1 MLSKFSIKKPF
12 TILVAVVIVIVFGVI
27 ALTKMTPD
35 LFPKINTPYV
45 IVMTTYPG
53 ASPEEAESEITKP
66 MEQQL
71 ATLSNI
77 KNVTSVSAA
86 NYSMIQLEFSDSV
99 NMDSVSVDIRDKI
112 DQIEGV
118 LPDTA
123 GTPVVM
129 KISMD
134 MMPVVTTAVGM
145 DDKSSGEVSQFTKD
159 NLQSQL
165 EGVEGVASVSAMGMV
180 DDNVQIV
187 LSQDKIDAVN
197 SKVAA
202 AINSQMGDAEGQMK
216 SGMAAAKK
224 GKKQIQE
231 GKKAVKD
238 GQSQAAK
245 QLAATKTK
253 LQESR
258 DQLVSLK
265 QNGPA
270 IKALYEQY
278 KKYKDD
284 PIMGPQI
291 ESQLKA
297 LGIDPSSLDQ
307 LVPQIDQA
315 DAQLKQIDKALEDL
329 DAQGSAMNFELGS
342 KYADLTSAEG
352 TVESTVNQLQSALSQ
367 LQSSKEAALASA
379 DMTGVITMQN
389 VSAILSAQNFSMPAG
404 YIRDGKA
411 EVLVSVGDKIKD
423 KDELEDL
430 ILFDMGIDGLDPIRL
445 CDVATVSYTDDDA
458 ETYAKINGNNGVLL
472 SFTKQSSYA
481 TADVSENITDK
492 FTQLEKEYKDD
503 GLSFTTLYDQGDYI
517 HIVINSVLQNL
528 LLGAILAIVILLV
541 FLRDLR
547 PTLITAV
554 SIPLSVIFAIV
565 LMYFSGVTLNMISLA
580 GLAIGVGMLVDNS
593 IVVVENIYRLRSMG
607 YSRVQAAFSGAVQVA
622 GAITASTLTTICVF
636 VPIIFVDGMTRDIF
650 TDLALTVAYSLLAS
664 LLIALTLVPA
674 MARGLLKK
682 ETRLTV
688 LSQTGRF
695 MDKYRAA
702 VRWALSH
709 KAVVLIAAVVLLV
722 GSSGLALMRGLS
734 FMPSMSTPQISATIQ
749 MPKESTLKET
759 SDTTDKIVKEIRKV
773 DGVETTG
780 AMLSSDTAG
789 MMGMSGMSQDVT
801 STMVYIILDEDKAD
815 NGKII
820 AKKLDKLAKKYNCE
834 IVTSADMDMSS
845 MMGGSGVQ
853 IKLYSEDLKQLRT
866 AGVAVERKLKDMK
879 SLEDVST
886 IDEDSSKELHVV
898 VNKNQAMK
906 YGLTVAQVYQQIS
919 AKLTKESAATTLS
932 ENGSSMDVV
941 VENSTS
947 KAFTRED
954 LENMKLKASGSI
966 GSSGAGSSGAAGGSG
981 STAAS
986 GESMSGTFG
995 SSAGGASSS
1004 APSGFSEV
1012 KLSSI
1017 ADIQTTASLGEINH
1031 DNQKR
1036 SLSVTASVK
1045 DGYNITHVNSD
1056 VQKMIKKE
1064 KLIPS
1069 GVKVVYGG
1077 ENEEIMHSMKQM
1089 MLMLLVGF
1097 ILVYLVM
1104 VAQFQSLRS
1113 PFIVIFT
1120 IPLAF
1125 TGGMLALLICGQDVS
1140 VVSMMG
1146 FVMLMGVVVNNAI
1159 VLVDCINRFRLEG
1172 MDMESAVIEAGAVRM
1187 RPVLMTA
1194 ITTILGLLPLA
1205 IGLGTGAEMMQPVA
1219 IVCIGGLLYATLTTL
1234 VVIPI
1239 MYRVFAK
1246 KHMEKIAEE
1255 ELEVVNV

>member
-134 MMPVVTTAVGM
+134 MMPVVTAAVGM

-258 DQLVSLK
+258 DQLISLK

-270 IKALYEQY
+270 IKALHEQY

-404 YIRDGKA
+404 YITDGKA

-492 FTQLEKEYKDD
+492 FAQLEKEYKDD

-607 YSRVQAAFSGAVQVA
+607 YSRVQAAVSGAVQVA

-674 MARGLLKK
+674 MAKGLLKK

-702 VRWALSH
+702 VRWVLCH
-709 KAVVLIAAVVLLV
+709 KAIVLIAAVVLLV

-801 STMVYIILDEDKAD
+801 STMVYIIMDEDKAD

-853 IKLYSEDLKQLRT
+853 IKLYSEDMKQLRT
-866 AGVAVERKLKDMK
+866 AGVAVERKLKGMK
-879 SLEDVST
+879 SLEDIST

-941 VENSTS
+941 VENSTG

-954 LENMKLKASGSI
+954 LENMKLKASGS
-966 GSSGAGSSGAAGGSG
+966 AGSSGAAGGSG
-981 STAAS
+981 STVAS
-986 GESMSGTFG
+986 GGAMSGASG

-1004 APSGFSEV
+1004 APSGSSEV

-1017 ADIQTTASLGEINH
+1017 ADIQTTASLSEINH

-1069 GVKVVYGG
+1069 GVKVDYGG

-1239 MYRVFAK
+1239 MYKIFAK

>member
-134 MMPVVTTAVGM
+134 MMPVVTAAVGM

-159 NLQSQL
+159 NLLSQM

-224 GKKQIQE
+224 GKKQIQD

-270 IKALYEQY
+270 IKALHEQY

-404 YIRDGKA
+404 YITDGKA

-492 FTQLEKEYKDD
+492 FAQLEKEYKDD

-607 YSRVQAAFSGAVQVA
+607 YSRVQAAVSGAVQVA

-674 MARGLLKK
+674 MAKGLLKK

-709 KAVVLIAAVVLLV
+709 KAIVLIAAVVLLV

-801 STMVYIILDEDKAD
+801 STMVYIILDEEKAD

-919 AKLTKESAATTLS
+919 AKLTKESTATTLS

-941 VENSTS
+941 VENSTG

-954 LENMKLKASGSI
+954 LENMKLKASGS
-966 GSSGAGSSGAAGGSG
+966 AGSSGAAGGSG

-986 GESMSGTFG
+986 GGSMSGASG

-1004 APSGFSEV
+1004 ASSGSSEV

-1017 ADIQTTASLGEINH
+1017 ADIQTTASLSEINH

-1069 GVKVVYGG
+1069 GVKVDYGG

-1255 ELEVVNV
+1255 ELEIVNV

>member
-118 LPDTA
+118 LPNTA

-134 MMPVVTTAVGM
+134 MMPVVTAAVGM

-224 GKKQIQE
+224 GKKQIQD

-258 DQLVSLK
+258 DQLISLK

-270 IKALYEQY
+270 IKALHEQY

-404 YIRDGKA
+404 YITDGKA

-492 FTQLEKEYKDD
+492 FVQLEKEYKDD

-607 YSRVQAAFSGAVQVA
+607 YSRVQAAVSGAVQVA

-674 MARGLLKK
+674 MAKGLLKK

-709 KAVVLIAAVVLLV
+709 KAIVLIAAVVLLV

-947 KAFTRED
+947 EAFTRED
-954 LENMKLKASGSI
+954 LENMKLKASGS
-966 GSSGAGSSGAAGGSG
+966 AGSSGAAGGSG
-981 STAAS
+981 SAAAF
-986 GESMSGTFG
+986 GGSMSGASG

-1004 APSGFSEV
+1004 MPSGSSEV

-1017 ADIQTTASLGEINH
+1017 ADIQTTASLSEINH

-1069 GVKVVYGG
+1069 GVKVDYGG

-1255 ELEVVNV
+1255 ELEIVNV

>member
-1 MLSKFSIKKPF
+1 
-12 TILVAVVIVIVFGVI
+12 
-27 ALTKMTPD
+27 
-35 LFPKINTPYV
+35 
-45 IVMTTYPG
+45 
-53 ASPEEAESEITKP
+53 
-66 MEQQL
+66 
-71 ATLSNI
+71 
-77 KNVTSVSAA
+77 
-86 NYSMIQLEFSDSV
+86 
-99 NMDSVSVDIRDKI
+99 
-112 DQIEGV
+112 
-118 LPDTA
+118 
-123 GTPVVM
+123 
-129 KISMD
+129 
-134 MMPVVTTAVGM
+134 
-145 DDKSSGEVSQFTKD
+145 
-159 NLQSQL
+159 
-165 EGVEGVASVSAMGMV
+165 
-180 DDNVQIV
+180 
-187 LSQDKIDAVN
+187 
-197 SKVAA
+197 
-202 AINSQMGDAEGQMK
+202 
-216 SGMAAAKK
+216 
-224 GKKQIQE
+224 
-231 GKKAVKD
+231 
-238 GQSQAAK
+238 
-245 QLAATKTK
+245 
-253 LQESR
+253 
-258 DQLVSLK
+258 
-265 QNGPA
+265 
-270 IKALYEQY
+270 
-278 KKYKDD
+278 
-284 PIMGPQI
+284 
-291 ESQLKA
+291 
-297 LGIDPSSLDQ
+297 
-307 LVPQIDQA
+307 
-315 DAQLKQIDKALEDL
+315 
-329 DAQGSAMNFELGS
+329 
-342 KYADLTSAEG
+342 
-352 TVESTVNQLQSALSQ
+352 
-367 LQSSKEAALASA
+367 
-379 DMTGVITMQN
+379 
-389 VSAILSAQNFSMPAG
+389 MPAG
-404 YIRDGKA
+404 YITDGKA

-445 CDVATVSYTDDDA
+445 CDVATVSYTDDNA

-492 FTQLEKEYKDD
+492 FAQLEKEYKDD

-607 YSRVQAAFSGAVQVA
+607 YSRVQAAVSGAVQVA

-674 MARGLLKK
+674 MAKGLLKK

-709 KAVVLIAAVVLLV
+709 KAIVLIAAVVLLV

-734 FMPSMSTPQISATIQ
+734 FMPSMSTPQISASIQ

-941 VENSTS
+941 VENSTG

-954 LENMKLKASGSI
+954 LENMKLKASGS
-966 GSSGAGSSGAAGGSG
+966 AGSSGAAGGSG

-986 GESMSGTFG
+986 GGSMSGASG

-1004 APSGFSEV
+1004 ASSGSSEV

-1017 ADIQTTASLGEINH
+1017 ADIQTTASLSEINH

-1069 GVKVVYGG
+1069 GVKVDYGG

-1255 ELEVVNV
+1255 ELEIVNV

>member
-134 MMPVVTTAVGM
+134 MMPVVTAAVGM

-224 GKKQIQE
+224 GKKQIQD

-329 DAQGSAMNFELGS
+329 EAQGSAMNFELGS

-404 YIRDGKA
+404 YITDGKA

-492 FTQLEKEYKDD
+492 FAQLEKEYKDD

-607 YSRVQAAFSGAVQVA
+607 YSRVQAAVSGAVQVA

-702 VRWALSH
+702 VRWALCH
-709 KAVVLIAAVVLLV
+709 KAIVLIAAVVLLV

-801 STMVYIILDEDKAD
+801 STMVYIIMDEDKAD

-919 AKLTKESAATTLS
+919 AKLTKESTATTLS

-941 VENSTS
+941 VENSTG

-954 LENMKLKASGSI
+954 LENMKLKASGS
-966 GSSGAGSSGAAGGSG
+966 AGSSGAAGGSG

-986 GESMSGTFG
+986 GGSMSGASG

-1004 APSGFSEV
+1004 ASSGSSEV

-1017 ADIQTTASLGEINH
+1017 ADIQPTASLSEINH

-1069 GVKVVYGG
+1069 GVKVDYGG

-1234 VVIPI
+1234 IVIPI

-1255 ELEVVNV
+1255 ELEIVNV

>member
-12 TILVAVVIVIVFGVI
+12 TVLVAVVIVIVFGVI

-45 IVMTTYPG
+45 IVMTAYPG
-53 ASPEEAESEITKP
+53 ASPEEAEEEITKP
-66 MEQQL
+66 MEQQM

-99 NMDSVSVDIRDKI
+99 NMDSVSVDIREKI
-112 DQIEGV
+112 DQIEGN

-123 GTPVVM
+123 GMPVVM

-134 MMPVVTTAVGM
+134 MMPVVTAAVGM
-145 DDKSSGEVSQFTKD
+145 EDKSSGEVSQFTKD
-159 NLQSQL
+159 NLQSPL
-165 EGVEGVASVSAMGMV
+165 EGVEGVASVSTMGMV
-180 DDNVQIV
+180 DDNIQIV
-187 LSQDKIDAVN
+187 LSQDKIDAIN
-197 SKVAA
+197 KEVAA
-202 AINSQMGDAEGQMK
+202 AINKQMGDAEGQMK
-216 SGMAAAKK
+216 SGMAAAKS
-224 GKKQIQE
+224 GKKQIQD

-258 DQLVSLK
+258 DQLVALK

-297 LGIDPSSLDQ
+297 LGIDPASLDQ
-307 LVPQIDQA
+307 IVPQIDQA
-315 DAQLKQIDKALEDL
+315 DAQLKQIDKALEEL
-329 DAQGSAMNFELGS
+329 DSQGSAMNFELGS

-389 VSAILSAQNFSMPAG
+389 ISAILSAQNFSMPAG
-404 YIRDGKA
+404 YITDGKA
-411 EVLVSVGDKIKD
+411 EVLVSVGDKIKN
-423 KDELEDL
+423 KDELENL
-430 ILFDMGIDGLDPIRL
+430 ILFDMGIDGVDPIRL
-445 CDVATVSYTDDDA
+445 SDVATVTYTDDDA

-481 TADVSENITDK
+481 TADVSANISDK
-492 FTQLEKEYKDD
+492 FAQLEKEYKDD
-503 GLSFTTLYDQGDYI
+503 DLSFTTLYDQGDYI

-528 LLGAILAIVILLV
+528 LLGAILAILILLV

-547 PTLITAV
+547 PTIITAV

-607 YSRVQAAFSGAVQVA
+607 YSRVQAAVSGAVQVA

-664 LLIALTLVPA
+664 LLIALTVVPA
-674 MARGLLKK
+674 MAKGLLKK
-682 ETRLTV
+682 ETRLTA

-695 MDKYRAA
+695 MDKYRTA

-709 KAVVLIAAVVLLV
+709 RAIVLIAAVVLLV

-759 SDTTDKIVKEIRKV
+759 SDTTDKIVKEVRKV
-773 DGVETTG
+773 DGVETVG
-780 AMLSSDTAG
+780 AMLSSNTMS
-789 MMGMSGMSQDVT
+789 MMGMSGTQDVT
-801 STMVYIILDEDKAD
+801 STMVYIILNEDKAD

-820 AKKLDKLAKKYNCE
+820 AKKMDKLAKKYNCE

-845 MMGGSGVQ
+845 MMGGSGVD
-853 IKLYSEDLKQLRT
+853 IKLYSEDLTKLRS
-866 AGVAVERKLKDMK
+866 AGIAIESKLKGMK

-886 IDEDSSKELHVV
+886 IDEDSSEELHVV
-898 VNKNQAMK
+898 VNKNLAMK
-906 YGLTVAQVYQQIS
+906 QGLTVAQVYQQIS
-919 AKLTKESAATTLS
+919 AKLTKESTATTLS
-932 ENGSSMDVV
+932 ESDTSMDVV
-941 VENSTS
+941 VENSTNGT
-947 KAFTRED
+947 FTRKD
-954 LENMKLKASGSI
+954 LENMKLTTS
-966 GSSGAGSSGAAGGSG
+966 
-981 STAAS
+981 
-986 GESMSGTFG
+986 
-995 SSAGGASSS
+995 GGASSS
-1004 APSGFSEV
+1004 AASGSSAGAGLSGGAGSAASGGSASASSGSSDSSEV
-1012 KLSSI
+1012 TLSSI
-1017 ADIQTTASLGEINH
+1017 ADIQTTASLSEINH

-1056 VQKMIKKE
+1056 VQKIIKKE

-1069 GVKVVYGG
+1069 GVKVDYGG

-1089 MLMLLVGF
+1089 MLMLLVGL

-1172 MDMESAVIEAGAVRM
+1172 IDMESAVIEAGAVRM

-1205 IGLGTGAEMMQPVA
+1205 IGFGTGAEMMQPVA

-1234 VVIPI
+1234 LVIPI
-1239 MYRVFAK
+1239 MYRIFAK
-1246 KHMEKIAEE
+1246 KHMEKIQEE

>member
-53 ASPEEAESEITKP
+53 ASPEESESEITKP

-134 MMPVVTTAVGM
+134 MMPVVTAAVGM

-352 TVESTVNQLQSALSQ
+352 TVEATVNQLQSALSQ

-389 VSAILSAQNFSMPAG
+389 VSAILSA
-404 YIRDGKA
+404 
-411 EVLVSVGDKIKD
+411 
-423 KDELEDL
+423 
-430 ILFDMGIDGLDPIRL
+430 
-445 CDVATVSYTDDDA
+445 
-458 ETYAKINGNNGVLL
+458 
-472 SFTKQSSYA
+472 
-481 TADVSENITDK
+481 
-492 FTQLEKEYKDD
+492 
-503 GLSFTTLYDQGDYI
+503 
-517 HIVINSVLQNL
+517 
-528 LLGAILAIVILLV
+528 
-541 FLRDLR
+541 
-547 PTLITAV
+547 
-554 SIPLSVIFAIV
+554 
-565 LMYFSGVTLNMISLA
+565 
-580 GLAIGVGMLVDNS
+580 
-593 IVVVENIYRLRSMG
+593 
-607 YSRVQAAFSGAVQVA
+607 
-622 GAITASTLTTICVF
+622 
-636 VPIIFVDGMTRDIF
+636 
-650 TDLALTVAYSLLAS
+650 
-664 LLIALTLVPA
+664 
-674 MARGLLKK
+674 
-682 ETRLTV
+682 
-688 LSQTGRF
+688 
-695 MDKYRAA
+695 
-702 VRWALSH
+702 
-709 KAVVLIAAVVLLV
+709 
-722 GSSGLALMRGLS
+722 MR
-734 FMPSMSTPQISATIQ
+734 M
-749 MPKESTLKET
+749 
-759 SDTTDKIVKEIRKV
+759 
-773 DGVETTG
+773 
-780 AMLSSDTAG
+780 
-789 MMGMSGMSQDVT
+789 
-801 STMVYIILDEDKAD
+801 
-815 NGKII
+815 
-820 AKKLDKLAKKYNCE
+820 
-834 IVTSADMDMSS
+834 
-845 MMGGSGVQ
+845 
-853 IKLYSEDLKQLRT
+853 
-866 AGVAVERKLKDMK
+866 
-879 SLEDVST
+879 
-886 IDEDSSKELHVV
+886 
-898 VNKNQAMK
+898 
-906 YGLTVAQVYQQIS
+906 
-919 AKLTKESAATTLS
+919 
-932 ENGSSMDVV
+932 
-941 VENSTS
+941 
-947 KAFTRED
+947 
-954 LENMKLKASGSI
+954 
-966 GSSGAGSSGAAGGSG
+966 
-981 STAAS
+981 
-986 GESMSGTFG
+986 
-995 SSAGGASSS
+995 
-1004 APSGFSEV
+1004 
-1012 KLSSI
+1012 
-1017 ADIQTTASLGEINH
+1017 
-1031 DNQKR
+1031 
-1036 SLSVTASVK
+1036 
-1045 DGYNITHVNSD
+1045 
-1056 VQKMIKKE
+1056 
-1064 KLIPS
+1064 
-1069 GVKVVYGG
+1069 
-1077 ENEEIMHSMKQM
+1077 
-1089 MLMLLVGF
+1089 
-1097 ILVYLVM
+1097 
-1104 VAQFQSLRS
+1104 
-1113 PFIVIFT
+1113 
-1120 IPLAF
+1120 
-1125 TGGMLALLICGQDVS
+1125 
-1140 VVSMMG
+1140 
-1146 FVMLMGVVVNNAI
+1146 
-1159 VLVDCINRFRLEG
+1159 
-1172 MDMESAVIEAGAVRM
+1172 
-1187 RPVLMTA
+1187 
-1194 ITTILGLLPLA
+1194 
-1205 IGLGTGAEMMQPVA
+1205 
-1219 IVCIGGLLYATLTTL
+1219 
-1234 VVIPI
+1234 
-1239 MYRVFAK
+1239 
-1246 KHMEKIAEE
+1246 
-1255 ELEVVNV
+1255 

>member
-134 MMPVVTTAVGM
+134 MMPVVTAAVGM

-404 YIRDGKA
+404 YITDGKA

-607 YSRVQAAFSGAVQVA
+607 YSRVQAAVSGAVQVA

-674 MARGLLKK
+674 MAKGLLKK

-702 VRWALSH
+702 VRWALCH
-709 KAVVLIAAVVLLV
+709 KAIVLIAAVVLLV

-801 STMVYIILDEDKAD
+801 STMVYIIMDEDKAD

-954 LENMKLKASGSI
+954 LENMKLKASGS
-966 GSSGAGSSGAAGGSG
+966 AGSSGAAGGSG

-986 GESMSGTFG
+986 GGSMSGASG

-1004 APSGFSEV
+1004 ASSGSSEV

-1017 ADIQTTASLGEINH
+1017 ADIQTTASLSEINH

-1056 VQKMIKKE
+1056 VQKIIKKE

-1069 GVKVVYGG
+1069 GVKVDYGG

-1255 ELEVVNV
+1255 ELEIVNV

>member
-134 MMPVVTTAVGM
+134 MMPVVTAAVGM

-270 IKALYEQY
+270 IKALHEQY

-342 KYADLTSAEG
+342 KYAELTSAEG

-404 YIRDGKA
+404 YITDGKA

-445 CDVATVSYTDDDA
+445 CDVATVSYTDDNA

-492 FTQLEKEYKDD
+492 FAQLEKEYKDD

-607 YSRVQAAFSGAVQVA
+607 YSRVQAAVSGAVQVA

-674 MARGLLKK
+674 MAKGLLKK

-709 KAVVLIAAVVLLV
+709 KAIVLIAAVVLLV

-801 STMVYIILDEDKAD
+801 STMVYIIMDEDKAD

-898 VNKNQAMK
+898 VNKNQAVK

-941 VENSTS
+941 VENSTG

-954 LENMKLKASGSI
+954 LENMKLKASGS
-966 GSSGAGSSGAAGGSG
+966 AGSSGAAGGSG

-986 GESMSGTFG
+986 GGSMSGASG

-1004 APSGFSEV
+1004 ASSGSSEV

-1017 ADIQTTASLGEINH
+1017 ADIQTTASLSEINH

-1069 GVKVVYGG
+1069 GVKVDYGG

-1255 ELEVVNV
+1255 ELEIVNV

>member
-1 MLSKFSIKKPF
+1 M
-12 TILVAVVIVIVFGVI
+12 
-27 ALTKMTPD
+27 
-35 LFPKINTPYV
+35 
-45 IVMTTYPG
+45 
-53 ASPEEAESEITKP
+53 
-66 MEQQL
+66 
-71 ATLSNI
+71 
-77 KNVTSVSAA
+77 
-86 NYSMIQLEFSDSV
+86 
-99 NMDSVSVDIRDKI
+99 
-112 DQIEGV
+112 
-118 LPDTA
+118 
-123 GTPVVM
+123 
-129 KISMD
+129 
-134 MMPVVTTAVGM
+134 
-145 DDKSSGEVSQFTKD
+145 
-159 NLQSQL
+159 
-165 EGVEGVASVSAMGMV
+165 
-180 DDNVQIV
+180 
-187 LSQDKIDAVN
+187 
-197 SKVAA
+197 
-202 AINSQMGDAEGQMK
+202 
-216 SGMAAAKK
+216 
-224 GKKQIQE
+224 
-231 GKKAVKD
+231 
-238 GQSQAAK
+238 
-245 QLAATKTK
+245 
-253 LQESR
+253 
-258 DQLVSLK
+258 
-265 QNGPA
+265 
-270 IKALYEQY
+270 
-278 KKYKDD
+278 
-284 PIMGPQI
+284 
-291 ESQLKA
+291 
-297 LGIDPSSLDQ
+297 
-307 LVPQIDQA
+307 
-315 DAQLKQIDKALEDL
+315 
-329 DAQGSAMNFELGS
+329 
-342 KYADLTSAEG
+342 
-352 TVESTVNQLQSALSQ
+352 ESTVNQLQSALSQ

-389 VSAILSAQNFSMPAG
+389 ISAILSAQNFSMPAG
-404 YIRDGKA
+404 YITDGKA
-411 EVLVSVGDKIKD
+411 EVLVSVGDKIKN
-423 KDELEDL
+423 KDELENL
-430 ILFDMGIDGLDPIRL
+430 ILFDMGIDGVDPIRL
-445 CDVATVSYTDDDA
+445 SDVATVTYTDDDA

-481 TADVSENITDK
+481 TADVSANISDK
-492 FTQLEKEYKDD
+492 FAQLEKEYKDD
-503 GLSFTTLYDQGDYI
+503 DLSFTTLYDQGDYI

-528 LLGAILAIVILLV
+528 LLGAILAILILLV

-547 PTLITAV
+547 PTIITAV

-607 YSRVQAAFSGAVQVA
+607 YSRVQAAVSGAVQVA

-664 LLIALTLVPA
+664 LLIALTVVPA
-674 MARGLLKK
+674 MAKGLLKK
-682 ETRLTV
+682 ETRLTA

-695 MDKYRAA
+695 MDKYRTA

-709 KAVVLIAAVVLLV
+709 RAIVLIAAVVLLV

-759 SDTTDKIVKEIRKV
+759 SDTTDKIVKEVRKV
-773 DGVETTG
+773 DGVETVG
-780 AMLSSDTAG
+780 AMLSSNTMS
-789 MMGMSGMSQDVT
+789 MMGMSGTQDVT
-801 STMVYIILDEDKAD
+801 STMVYVILNEDKAD

-820 AKKLDKLAKKYNCE
+820 AKKMDKLAKKYNCE

-845 MMGGSGVQ
+845 MMGGSGVD
-853 IKLYSEDLKQLRT
+853 IKLYSEDLTKLRS
-866 AGVAVERKLKDMK
+866 AGIAIESKLKGMK

-886 IDEDSSKELHVV
+886 IDEDSSEELHVV
-898 VNKNQAMK
+898 VNKNLAMK
-906 YGLTVAQVYQQIS
+906 QGLTVAQVYQQIS
-919 AKLTKESAATTLS
+919 AKLTKESTATTLS
-932 ENGSSMDVV
+932 ESDTSMDVV
-941 VENSTS
+941 VENSTNGT
-947 KAFTRED
+947 FTRKD
-954 LENMKLKASGSI
+954 LENMKLTTS
-966 GSSGAGSSGAAGGSG
+966 
-981 STAAS
+981 
-986 GESMSGTFG
+986 
-995 SSAGGASSS
+995 GGASSS
-1004 APSGFSEV
+1004 AAEGSSAGAGLSGGSGSVAASGGSSASTSSGSSGSSEV
-1012 KLSSI
+1012 TLSSI
-1017 ADIQTTASLGEINH
+1017 ADIQTTASLSEINH

-1069 GVKVVYGG
+1069 GVKVDYGG

-1089 MLMLLVGF
+1089 MLMLLVGL

-1205 IGLGTGAEMMQPVA
+1205 IGFGTGAEMMQPVA
-1219 IVCIGGLLYATLTTL
+1219 IVCIGGLFYATLTTL
-1234 VVIPI
+1234 LVIPI
-1239 MYRVFAK
+1239 MYRIFAK
-1246 KHMEKIAEE
+1246 KYMEKIQEE

>member
-134 MMPVVTTAVGM
+134 MMPVVTAAVGM

-270 IKALYEQY
+270 IKALHEQY

-329 DAQGSAMNFELGS
+329 DAQGSAINFELGS

-404 YIRDGKA
+404 YITDGKA

-445 CDVATVSYTDDDA
+445 CDVATVSYTDDNA

-492 FTQLEKEYKDD
+492 FAQLEKEYKDD

-607 YSRVQAAFSGAVQVA
+607 YSRVQAAVSGAVQVA

-674 MARGLLKK
+674 MAKGLLKK

-702 VRWALSH
+702 VRWALCH
-709 KAVVLIAAVVLLV
+709 KAIVLIAAVVLLV

-801 STMVYIILDEDKAD
+801 STMVYIIMYEDKAD

-954 LENMKLKASGSI
+954 LENMKLKASGS
-966 GSSGAGSSGAAGGSG
+966 AGSSGVVGGSG

-986 GESMSGTFG
+986 GGSMSGASG

-1004 APSGFSEV
+1004 ASSGSSEV

-1017 ADIQTTASLGEINH
+1017 ADIQTTASLSEINH

-1069 GVKVVYGG
+1069 GVKVDYGG

-1255 ELEVVNV
+1255 ELEIVNV

>member
-77 KNVTSVSAA
+77 KNITSVSAA

-134 MMPVVTTAVGM
+134 MMPVVTAAVGM

-197 SKVAA
+197 SKVAT

-270 IKALYEQY
+270 IKALHEQY

-404 YIRDGKA
+404 YITDGKA

-445 CDVATVSYTDDDA
+445 CDVATVSYTDDNA

-492 FTQLEKEYKDD
+492 FAQLEKEYKDD

-607 YSRVQAAFSGAVQVA
+607 YSRVQAAVSGAVQVA
-622 GAITASTLTTICVF
+622 GAITASNLTTICVF

-674 MARGLLKK
+674 MAKGLLKK

-702 VRWALSH
+702 VRWALCH
-709 KAVVLIAAVVLLV
+709 KAIVLIAAVVLLV

-954 LENMKLKASGSI
+954 LENMKLKASGS
-966 GSSGAGSSGAAGGSG
+966 AGSSGVVGGSG

-986 GESMSGTFG
+986 GGSMSGASG

-1004 APSGFSEV
+1004 ASSGSSEV

-1017 ADIQTTASLGEINH
+1017 ADIQTTASLSEINH

-1069 GVKVVYGG
+1069 GVKVDYGG

-1255 ELEVVNV
+1255 ELEIVNV

>member
-12 TILVAVVIVIVFGVI
+12 TVLVAVIIVIVFGVI

-35 LFPKINTPYV
+35 LFPNINTPYV

-53 ASPEEAESEITKP
+53 ASPEEAETEITKP
-66 MEQQL
+66 MEQQM

-86 NYSMIQLEFSDSV
+86 NYSLIQLEFSDSV
-99 NMDSVSVDIRDKI
+99 DMNSISVDIREKI
-112 DQIEGV
+112 DQIEGT

-134 MMPVVTTAVGM
+134 MMPVVTAAVGLE
-145 DDKSSGEVSQFTKD
+145 DKSSGEVSQFTKD

-165 EGVEGVASVSAMGMV
+165 EGVEGVASVSTMGMV
-180 DDNVQIV
+180 DDSIQIV
-187 LSQDKIDAVN
+187 LSQDKIDKINA
-197 SKVAA
+197 KVAA
-202 AINSQMGDAEGQMK
+202 AINKQMGDAAGQMN

-224 GKKQIQE
+224 GKQQIQD

-238 GQSQAAK
+238 GQSQAAQ
-245 QLAATKTK
+245 QLAATKSK

-258 DQLVSLK
+258 DQLVALK

-297 LGIDPSSLDQ
+297 MGVDPASLDT
-307 LVPQIDQA
+307 LIPQIDQA
-315 DAQLKQIDKALEDL
+315 DAQLKQIDKALEEL
-329 DAQGSAMNFELGS
+329 DAKGSSMNFELGS
-342 KYADLTSAEG
+342 KYADLTAAEG

-389 VSAILSAQNFSMPAG
+389 ISAILSAQNFSMPAG
-404 YIRDGKA
+404 YITDGKA
-411 EVLVSVGDKIKD
+411 EVLVSVGDKIKN
-423 KDELEDL
+423 KDELENL
-430 ILFDMGIDGLDPIRL
+430 ILFDMGIEGMDPIRL
-445 CDVATVSYTDDDA
+445 SDVATVTYTDDDA

-481 TADVSENITDK
+481 TADVSEHITDK
-492 FTQLEKEYKDD
+492 FSQLEKEYKDD
-503 GLSFTTLYDQGDYI
+503 GLQFTTLYDQGDYI

-528 LLGAILAIVILLV
+528 LLGAVLAILILLV

-547 PTLITAV
+547 PTIITAV

-607 YSRVQAAFSGAVQVA
+607 YSRVQAAVSGAVQVA

-674 MARGLLKK
+674 MAKGLLKK
-682 ETRLTV
+682 ETRLTA
-688 LSQTGRF
+688 LSQTGKF
-695 MDKYRAA
+695 MDKYRTA

-709 KAVVLIAAVVLLV
+709 KVIVLVAAVVLLV

-749 MPKESTLKET
+749 MPKDSTLKET
-759 SDTTDKIVKEIRKV
+759 SETTDKIVKEVRKV
-773 DGVETTG
+773 DGVETVG

-801 STMVYIILDEDKAD
+801 STMMYIIMDEDKAD

-820 AKKLDKLAKKYNCE
+820 AKKLEKMAKKYNCE

-845 MMGGSGVQ
+845 MMGGSGVD
-853 IKLYSEDLKQLRT
+853 IKLYSEDLDQLRST
-866 AGVAVERKLKDMK
+866 GVAIEKKLKGMK
-879 SLEDVST
+879 SLEDVSA
-886 IDEDSSKELHVV
+886 IDEDSSEELHVV
-898 VNKNQAMK
+898 VNKNLAMK
-906 YGLTVAQVYQQIS
+906 QGLTVAQVYQQIS
-919 AKLTKESAATTLS
+919 AKLTKESTATTLS
-932 ENGSSMDVV
+932 ESDNSMDVV
-941 VENSTS
+941 VENSTNGS
-947 KAFTRED
+947 FTRED
-954 LENMKLKASGSI
+954 LENMKLTTSG
-966 GSSGAGSSGAAGGSG
+966 GSSASGAAGGLSAAAASGGSALSGASG
-981 STAAS
+981 STGAS
-986 GESMSGTFG
+986 A
-995 SSAGGASSS
+995 SSGASSS
-1004 APSGFSEV
+1004 EV
-1012 KLSSI
+1012 TLSSI
-1017 ADIQTTASLGEINH
+1017 ADIKTTASLSEINH

-1056 VQKMIKKE
+1056 VQKMIKNE

-1069 GVKVVYGG
+1069 GVKVSYGG
-1077 ENEEIMHSMKQM
+1077 ENEEIMDSMQQM
-1089 MLMLLVGF
+1089 MLMLLVGL

-1205 IGLGTGAEMMQPVA
+1205 IGFGTGAEMMQPVA

-1239 MYRVFAK
+1239 MYKIFAK
-1246 KHMEKIAEE
+1246 KHMEKIQEE

>member
-12 TILVAVVIVIVFGVI
+12 TVLVAVVIVIVFGVI

-45 IVMTTYPG
+45 IVMTAYPG
-53 ASPEEAESEITKP
+53 ASPEEAEEEITKP
-66 MEQQL
+66 MEQQM

-99 NMDSVSVDIRDKI
+99 NMDSVSVDIREKI
-112 DQIEGV
+112 DQIEGN

-134 MMPVVTTAVGM
+134 MMPVVTAAVGM
-145 DDKSSGEVSQFTKD
+145 EDKSSGEVSQFTKD
-159 NLQSQL
+159 NLQSPL
-165 EGVEGVASVSAMGMV
+165 EGVEGVASVSTMGMV
-180 DDNVQIV
+180 DDNIQIV
-187 LSQDKIDAVN
+187 LSQDKIDAIN
-197 SKVAA
+197 KEVAA
-202 AINSQMGDAEGQMK
+202 AINKQMGDAEGQMK
-216 SGMAAAKK
+216 SGMAAAKS
-224 GKKQIQE
+224 GKKQIQD

-258 DQLVSLK
+258 DQLVALK

-297 LGIDPSSLDQ
+297 LGIDPASLDQ
-307 LVPQIDQA
+307 IVPQIDQA
-315 DAQLKQIDKALEDL
+315 DAQLKQIDKALEEL
-329 DAQGSAMNFELGS
+329 DSQGSAMNFELGS

-389 VSAILSAQNFSMPAG
+389 ISAILSEQNFSMPAG
-404 YIRDGKA
+404 YITDGKA
-411 EVLVSVGDKIKD
+411 EVLVSVGDKIKN
-423 KDELEDL
+423 KDELENL
-430 ILFDMGIDGLDPIRL
+430 ILFDMGIDGVDPIRL
-445 CDVATVSYTDDDA
+445 SDVATVTYTDDDA

-481 TADVSENITDK
+481 TADVSANISDK
-492 FTQLEKEYKDD
+492 FAQLEKEYKDD
-503 GLSFTTLYDQGDYI
+503 DLSFTTLYDQGDYI

-528 LLGAILAIVILLV
+528 LLGAILAILILLV

-547 PTLITAV
+547 PTIITAV

-607 YSRVQAAFSGAVQVA
+607 YSRVQAAVSGAVQVA

-664 LLIALTLVPA
+664 LLIALTVVPA
-674 MARGLLKK
+674 MAKGLLKK
-682 ETRLTV
+682 ETRLTA

-695 MDKYRAA
+695 MDKYRTA

-709 KAVVLIAAVVLLV
+709 RAIVLIAAVVLLV

-759 SDTTDKIVKEIRKV
+759 SDTTDKIVKEVRKV
-773 DGVETTG
+773 DGVETVG
-780 AMLSSDTAG
+780 AMLSSNTMS
-789 MMGMSGMSQDVT
+789 MMGMSGTQDVT
-801 STMVYIILDEDKAD
+801 STMVYVILNEDKAD

-820 AKKLDKLAKKYNCE
+820 AKKMDKLAKKYNCE

-845 MMGGSGVQ
+845 MMGGSGVD
-853 IKLYSEDLKQLRT
+853 IKLYSEDLTKLRS
-866 AGVAVERKLKDMK
+866 AGIAIESKLKGMK

-886 IDEDSSKELHVV
+886 IDEDSSEELHVV
-898 VNKNQAMK
+898 VNKNLAMK
-906 YGLTVAQVYQQIS
+906 QGLTVAQVYQQIS
-919 AKLTKESAATTLS
+919 AKLTKESTATTLS
-932 ENGSSMDVV
+932 ESDTSMDVV
-941 VENSTS
+941 VENSTNG
-947 KAFTRED
+947 KFTRED
-954 LENMKLKASGSI
+954 LENMKLTTS
-966 GSSGAGSSGAAGGSG
+966 
-981 STAAS
+981 
-986 GESMSGTFG
+986 
-995 SSAGGASSS
+995 GGASSS
-1004 APSGFSEV
+1004 AAGGSSAGTGLSGGAGSAASGGSASASSGSSDSSEV
-1012 KLSSI
+1012 TLSSI
-1017 ADIQTTASLGEINH
+1017 ADIQTTASLSEINH

-1069 GVKVVYGG
+1069 GVKVDYGG

-1089 MLMLLVGF
+1089 MLMLLVGL

-1172 MDMESAVIEAGAVRM
+1172 IDMESAVIEAGAVRM

-1205 IGLGTGAEMMQPVA
+1205 IGFGIGAEMMQPVA

-1234 VVIPI
+1234 LVIPI
-1239 MYRVFAK
+1239 MYRIFAK
-1246 KHMEKIAEE
+1246 KHMEKIQEE